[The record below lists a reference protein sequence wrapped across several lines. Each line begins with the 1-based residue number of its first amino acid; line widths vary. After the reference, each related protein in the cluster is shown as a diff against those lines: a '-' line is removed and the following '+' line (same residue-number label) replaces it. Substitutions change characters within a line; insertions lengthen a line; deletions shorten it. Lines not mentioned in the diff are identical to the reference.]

1 MMRTRRLHARLAYV
15 MRVDNR
21 ASVAYSA
28 ASTSARTPRPP
39 RVAYAEASCRP
50 RPCGKKHFC
59 GRAAHRTLG
68 LRYALFARRAG
79 SHDAHKATAR
89 TLMRKLGKSLR
100 RAPTP
105 CDNHIHIQR
114 ESSRASNAL
123 TCSVE
128 TRCVAT
134 RDIKEWQQKTRRM
147 AANSAR
153 VSSPMHLLC
162 TVKLRSSAL
171 YRQVK

>member
-1 MMRTRRLHARLAYV
+1 MRTRRLHARLAFV
-15 MRVDNR
+15 MRVDDR
-21 ASVAYSA
+21 ASVAYAA
-28 ASTSARTPRPP
+28 ASTSARTLRPS

-50 RPCGKKHFC
+50 RLRGKKPSC
-59 GRAAHRTLG
+59 GRAAHHTLG
-68 LRYALFARRAG
+68 LRYALFARHAG
-79 SHDAHKATAR
+79 SHDTHEATAR
-89 TLMRKLGKSLR
+89 TLMRALRRSLR

-114 ESSRASNAL
+114 ESFRARSAS

-134 RDIKEWQQKTRRM
+134 RDTKECKQKTRRM
-147 AANSAR
+147 AANSAL
-153 VSSPMHLLC
+153 VSGPMHLPC

-171 YRQVK
+171 YRQLK